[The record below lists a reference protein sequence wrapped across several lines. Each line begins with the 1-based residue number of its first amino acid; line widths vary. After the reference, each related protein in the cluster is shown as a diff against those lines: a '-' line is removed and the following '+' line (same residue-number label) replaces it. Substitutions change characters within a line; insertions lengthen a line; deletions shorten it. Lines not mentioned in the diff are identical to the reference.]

1 MELINLEHVRGV
13 LEEYAQAVRNLYQD
27 NLIRSDRIASGDLLN
42 SVEYRVIQDG
52 AEYEVQLSLAEY
64 WKHVEYDT
72 KPHWPPVSAIREW
85 IRVKPVL
92 PRPDANG
99 RIPTPQTLAFLIG
112 RAIAGKSPNQ
122 EKLKNPQGGTEGS
135 HDLER
140 AIDAIN
146 REYRDKLVVALSQDT
161 DTLMKVIVGEIRGSL
176 TQG

>member
-1 MELINLEHVRGV
+1 MNDGNEHTDDMELINLEHVRGV

-52 AEYEVQLSLAEY
+52 TEYEVQLSLAEY
-64 WKHVEYDT
+64 WKYVEYDT

-99 RIPTPQTLAFLIG
+99 RIPTPQSLAFLIG
-112 RAIAGKSPNQ
+112 RKISR
-122 EKLKNPQGGTEGS
+122 EGTEGS

-140 AIDAIN
+140 AIDAVN
-146 REYRDKLVVALSQDT
+146 REYRDKLVIALSQDT

>member
-27 NLIRSDRIASGDLLN
+27 NLIRSERIASGDLLN

-64 WKHVEYDT
+64 WKYVEYDT

-99 RIPTPQTLAFLIG
+99 RIPTPRSLAFLIG
-112 RAIAGKSPNQ
+112 RKISM
-122 EKLKNPQGGTEGS
+122 EGTEGS

-140 AIDAIN
+140 AIDAVN
-146 REYRDKLVVALSQDT
+146 REYRDKLVVALSRDT

>member
-1 MELINLEHVRGV
+1 MNDGKEHTDDMELINLEHVRGV
-13 LEEYAQAVRNLYQD
+13 QEEYAQAVRNLYQD

-64 WKHVEYDT
+64 WKYVEYDT

-92 PRPDANG
+92 PRPDAHG
-99 RIPTPQTLAFLIG
+99 RIPTPQSLAYLIG
-112 RAIAGKSPNQ
+112 RKISR
-122 EKLKNPQGGTEGS
+122 EGTEGS

-140 AIDAIN
+140 AIDAVN
-146 REYRDKLVVALSQDT
+146 REYRDKLVIALSQDT

>member
-1 MELINLEHVRGV
+1 MNDGNEHTDDMELINLEHVRGV

-27 NLIRSDRIASGDLLN
+27 NLIRSDRIASGALLN

-64 WKHVEYDT
+64 WKYVEYDT

-99 RIPTPQTLAFLIG
+99 RIPKPQSLAYLIG
-112 RAIAGKSPNQ
+112 RKIIR
-122 EKLKNPQGGTEGS
+122 EGTEGS

-140 AIDAIN
+140 AIDAVN
-146 REYRDKLVVALSQDT
+146 REYRDKLVIALSQDT